1 MDKIWLTLQLWMGVF
16 CIILLIKVW
25 IMTNDIKEIKN
36 YISSNNHSMTKEI
49 EQIKNYFIQYM
60 TERWEEGSVVY
71 SRKDHKKYTVVKVLP
86 NEHLLLDDNPIKTNI
101 VDLPI
106 REVIKKGSEVYD
118 KKDFKKYKVV
128 NILSDGMLLLYDD
141 DYKEVKLSID
151 DIHK

>member
-25 IMTNDIKEIKN
+25 IMTNDVKEIKN

-49 EQIKNYFIQYM
+49 EEIKNCFIQYM

-71 SRKDHKKYTVVKVLP
+71 GRKDHKKYAVVKVLP

-101 VDLPI
+101 VELSIGD
-106 REVIKKGSEVYD
+106 VIKVGSEVCD
-118 KKDFKKYKVV
+118 KDFKRYKVV
-128 NILSDGMLLLYDD
+128 KILSDGMLVLYDNE
-141 DYKEVKLSID
+141 YNKVKLSID
-151 DIHK
+151 EIYR